1 MEESEF
7 VNIVSSIIFDHI
19 NNSSLE
25 NKPSLAD
32 IYLKVAVELYANI
45 LEELK
50 YETQKN
56 VQSFVQEIC
65 KKGENK
71 NEDRIFKMIY
81 IILSFGNL
89 QGNALK
95 KLATNLLWLDLP
107 KDIDLTELQA
117 QLYNLAVEIEF
128 NQKVFDN
135 LG

>member
-95 KLATNLLWLDLP
+95 KLAMNLLWLDLP